1 MDYFT
6 MSLALHS
13 ELRGKLETVSKR
25 PILTREDLS
34 LLYTPGVAEPCRAI
48 ARDPEY
54 AYEYTLKS
62 NTVAVISDGSAVLG
76 LGNIGPLAALPVME
90 GKCVLF
96 REFAGINAFPI
107 VLATQDTEEII
118 RTVTHLAPTFG
129 GINLVDIS
137 APRCFEI
144 EDRLKEILNI
154 PVMHDDQHGTA
165 IVVLAGLTN
174 AMKITG
180 RTKENTRIVVNGLG
194 AAGTAIIRLL
204 LLAGYQHITACDS
217 RGIVSSARPDLND
230 EKKRVVE
237 ITTPT
242 PLTGT
247 IHDAIVGADVFIGVS
262 VAGVLTRDDI
272 RRMNPDSI
280 IFAMANPTPEIMP
293 VEAHAGGA
301 RIIAT
306 GRSDY
311 PNQIN
316 NVLAFPGIF
325 KGALKYRIPR
335 ITDDMKL
342 AAAYTLADYVGT
354 PTVDCIIP
362 DPLDKH
368 VAEIVAESMRLT
380 QRA

>member
-1 MDYFT
+1 
-6 MSLALHS
+6 
-13 ELRGKLETVSKR
+13 
-25 PILTREDLS
+25 
-34 LLYTPGVAEPCRAI
+34 
-48 ARDPEY
+48 
-54 AYEYTLKS
+54 
-62 NTVAVISDGSAVLG
+62 
-76 LGNIGPLAALPVME
+76 
-90 GKCVLF
+90 
-96 REFAGINAFPI
+96 
-107 VLATQDTEEII
+107 
-118 RTVTHLAPTFG
+118 
-129 GINLVDIS
+129 
-137 APRCFEI
+137 
-144 EDRLKEILNI
+144 
-154 PVMHDDQHGTA
+154 MHDDQHGTA